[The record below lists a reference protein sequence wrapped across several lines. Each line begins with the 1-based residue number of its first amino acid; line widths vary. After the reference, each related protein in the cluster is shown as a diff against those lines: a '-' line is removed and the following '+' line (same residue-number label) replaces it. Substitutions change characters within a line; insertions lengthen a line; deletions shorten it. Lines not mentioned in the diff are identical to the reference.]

1 MKQSLQIFIISIIA
15 FASGFSSAIAQDTDA
30 NTLINNG
37 ISLENAG
44 DIAGAEK
51 LYVQAGEMG
60 LPKGWILAG
69 NLYVPGVSST
79 PDAQKAIQYLE
90 KGVLYD
96 QRATPLLAMTYYLG
110 DQTTPPNYQKALIYF
125 KKASEMGMASANG
138 LVGAIYVMGGYG
150 VAPDPDQALL
160 WLMPAAENGDANAM
174 YNCGLLLINGTQ
186 SLEPDFRE
194 GLRYVKQAAAKGHKD
209 AQKWLTDRGD
219 NW

>member
-1 MKQSLQIFIISIIA
+1 MKHSFNILIISLLA
-15 FASGFSSAIAQDTDA
+15 FACGISSAVGQNSDA
-30 NTLINNG
+30 NALINKG
-37 ISLENAG
+37 AELEDAG

-51 LYVQAGEMG
+51 LYVQAAEMG
-60 LPKGWILAG
+60 QPKGWILAG
-69 NLYVPGVSST
+69 CLYTPGFGSA
-79 PDAQKAIQYLE
+79 PDAKKAIEYLE

-96 QRATPLLAMTYYLG
+96 QRAVPPLATAYYLG
-110 DQTTPPNYQKALIYF
+110 DQTTPPNYQKALIYL

-186 SLEPDFRE
+186 SLEPDFQE
-194 GLRYVKQAAAKGHKD
+194 GLRYVEQAAAKGHEA